1 MKKTCL
7 HCRIEFNA
15 DGRRRKFCGQPC
27 FQRSK
32 MTDANGYARFWSQV
46 EKTPSCWLWRG
57 WVTSAGYG
65 ETSVG
70 GRRITVHRL
79 SYTLA
84 HGPIPAGKLIMHT
97 CDVPLCVRPE
107 HLRLGTDAEN
117 HADKVAKGRHYY
129 GVRNK
134 KARLTDELVRKIR
147 AEYRHEKRPG
157 TRSSTNAEVLAR
169 KYGVARNT
177 IVNAALGRMWR
188 HVK

>member
-7 HCRIEFNA
+7 HCRTEFNA
-15 DGRRRKFCGQPC
+15 PGRRSKFCGQPC

-32 MTDANGYARFWSQV
+32 MTDANGYARFWDQV
-46 EKTPSCWLWRG
+46 EKTPSCWLWKG

-84 HGPIPAGKLIMHT
+84 NGPIPKGKLIMHT
-97 CDVPLCVRPE
+97 CDVPLCVRPD
-107 HLRLGTDAEN
+107 HLRIGTDAEN
-117 HADKVAKGRHYY
+117 HADMVRKGRHTV
-129 GVRNK
+129 GVATKRAK
-134 KARLTDELVRKIR
+134 LTDELVRQIR
-147 AEYRHEKRPG
+147 AEFKQEKRPG
-157 TRSSTNAEVLAR
+157 TRSFTNATVLAE

-177 IVNAALGRMWR
+177 IINAAKGMFWR